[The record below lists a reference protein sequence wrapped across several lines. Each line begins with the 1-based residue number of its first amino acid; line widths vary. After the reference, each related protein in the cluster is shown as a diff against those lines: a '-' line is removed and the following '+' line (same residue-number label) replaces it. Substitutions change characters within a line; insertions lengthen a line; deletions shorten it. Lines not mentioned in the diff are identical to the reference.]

1 MSHHAAAAPRRG
13 RLSVEALSA
22 VLTRLFVRLGLA
34 DELQGWRAVEEWS
47 RLVGP
52 RIAQHTRAVGFRQG
66 TLRVE
71 VEGSAWMHELSYLR
85 HELIRKI
92 NRELG
97 ADRIRD
103 VRFLVPRKGVL
114 R

>member
-1 MSHHAAAAPRRG
+1 METLG
-13 RLSVEALSA
+13 GVLS
-22 VLTRLFVRLGLA
+22 RLFARLGLEG
-34 DELQGWRAVEEWS
+34 ELQGWRAVEEWP

-52 RIAQHTRAVGFRQG
+52 RVARHTRAVGFRAG

-71 VEGSAWMHELSYLR
+71 VEGSAWMHELSFLKR
-85 HELIRKI
+85 ELIQKV

-97 ADRIRD
+97 ANRVRD
-103 VRFLVPRKGVL
+103 VRFVVPRKGVL